1 MKRKYIPIERIQ
13 IYDEMHKLQPDG
25 SFIVDEAKDG
35 KSTEDHSEGIEYI
48 KSVLRKGKKI
58 MPVLVFDSGEGIF
71 IRLDGFKRCI
81 AQKELGYKNIE
92 AFVCDIG
99 EYEYRKRIPFLK
111 GEMHCY
117 KGGQPKEIYPSLFE
131 GNQNGK
137 EFDYGDIE
145 FLYKSENPDGL
156 RIELDENIHVHW
168 GEFGK
173 NRLTLGKKDFITL
186 AEAISKI

>member
-1 MKRKYIPIERIQ
+1 MKRQFIPIEKIQ

-25 SFIVDEAKDG
+25 SFVVDEAKDG
-35 KSTEDHSEGIEYI
+35 KSTEEHLESIEYI
-48 KSVLRKGKKI
+48 KSVLKEGKKI
-58 MPVLVFDSGEGIF
+58 MPVLVLDSGAGIF

-92 AFVCDIG
+92 AFICDLG
-99 EYEYRKRIPFLK
+99 EFEYRKRIPFLN

-117 KGGQPKEIYPSLFE
+117 KGGQPKEVFPLFE
-131 GNQNGK
+131 GKQNGN
-137 EFDYGDIE
+137 EFNYDEIK
-145 FLYKSENPDGL
+145 FLYKSERPDGL
-156 RIELDENIHVHW
+156 RIEIDENVHVHF

-173 NRLTLGKKDFITL
+173 VRLTLGRKDFIKL